1 MERADVAA
9 VVLAAGGSAR
19 FGADLKQLV
28 RFDGETLVHRAARTA
43 LQAGLSP
50 VLVVIGCRG
59 EAVAAAVADLPVEIV
74 ESPGWQEG
82 QSRSVTAGLTALPAE
97 AEAAIFVPCDQ
108 PLLDAATLEGLAAT
122 FRDTRAPAVVPVFGG
137 RRGSPVLF
145 ARALF
150 GELTR
155 ITGDAGGRQVLSR
168 YAGRIAQVELEREE
182 PLLDVDTPEDLAAL
196 ARRG

>member
-19 FGADLKQLV
+19 FGSDLKQLA

-43 LQAGLSP
+43 LEAGLAP
-50 VLVVIGCRG
+50 VLVVVGCRG
-59 EAVAAAVADLPVEIV
+59 EAVAAAVADLPVTVVQSAE
-74 ESPGWQEG
+74 WAEG
-82 QSRSVTAGLTALPAE
+82 QSRSVTAGLAALPAE
-97 AEAAIFVPCDQ
+97 TEAAIFVPCDQ
-108 PLLDAATLEGLAAT
+108 PRLDAATLERIAAT
-122 FRDTRAPAVVPVFGG
+122 FRDTRAPAVVPVFEG

-155 ITGDAGGRQVLSR
+155 ITGDEGGRQVLSR
-168 YAGRIAQVELEREE
+168 HAGKIAQVELEREE